1 MIESR
6 SGTKIIVM
14 QKCLLSSFIRKW
26 DSQPSVGTIPIGNI
40 MLSSSI
46 LFATVSIANVLNIL
60 ILMNVT
66 TISYSTFMMHQKKYL
81 HPAVQKMYQVQQSN
95 LIGKMEAQ
103 GGELMLGGGGMAT
116 VIVRVI
122 QQSTAHSQSWMLSK
136 TRLLIQSWFRFVNA
150 YVVH

>member
-46 LFATVSIANVLNIL
+46 LFATVSPTNVLNIL

-66 TISYSTFMMHQKKYL
+66 TISYSTFMKHQKKYL

-95 LIGKMEAQ
+95 LIGNIKAQ
-103 GGELMLGGGGMAT
+103 GRELILGGGGMAT

>member
-95 LIGKMEAQ
+95 LIGNIKAQ
-103 GGELMLGGGGMAT
+103 GRELILGGGGMAT

>member
-6 SGTKIIVM
+6 SGTKITVM

-40 MLSSSI
+40 MLSSFI
-46 LFATVSIANVLNIL
+46 LFATVSPANVLDIL

-66 TISYSTFMMHQKKYL
+66 TISYSTFMKHQKKYL

-95 LIGKMEAQ
+95 LIGNIKAQ
-103 GGELMLGGGGMAT
+103 GRELILGGGMAT
-116 VIVRVI
+116 VIVHVI